1 MSRLCTSLSI
11 EINVRDLRQRRALA
25 GAGLASSRKAPRGW
39 SKRIEATQKR
49 CLSGAS
55 AGAKDDTSVRKGKT
69 GRRVQVKVR
78 SFLNEEEEKQLEK
91 MMQTA
96 ENADKVN
103 SEGES
108 FGNLWRISFISLCVF
123 ITIAITSLATP
134 VIQSP

>member
-108 FGNLWRISFISLCVF
+108 FGKWKKRMK
-123 ITIAITSLATP
+123 
-134 VIQSP
+134 